1 MNFSLPLVLAA
12 GEGTLPALDLV
23 VIVAYLV
30 IITVIGLW
38 SVRKTEM
45 TRESYFLAG
54 RSLKWPVV
62 GAALFA
68 SNISTIHL
76 VGLAE
81 GGYQHGLLVG
91 NFEWMAAFTLIG
103 LSLIFAPFYFQS
115 RISTL
120 PEYLERRYHP
130 YTRSIVAVMGIMA
143 AMLIHI
149 GISLYAGA
157 KVFEGF
163 FGIDVMTSI
172 VVISVIT
179 AIYTVIGGLKA
190 VVVTETVQTVILLVG
205 AVIVTVLAAMQAGD
219 AGINSW
225 EALVEATKPGQTEML
240 HSDHLTGMTWYGFLL
255 GFPVLGLWYWCSDQ
269 TIVQRLLGAEKQRDA
284 QLGALFAGFLK
295 ILPVFL
301 MVLPGVLAY
310 ALFRDEIGESAQQT
324 LTVLI
329 TKLVPTGLRGLIAAA
344 LLAALMSTVASA
356 LNSTSTLVAVDIIK
370 QLRPKTSDSAQ
381 VLIGRVSAV
390 IVMLLAI
397 VWSTQGDK
405 FGSIFE
411 AINKM
416 PAQFLAPP
424 IAAVF
429 FWGIFWRRG
438 TQQAALATLLIGFG
452 LGLVVFA
459 VDLPLIT
466 ICKDPETG
474 DPLQLVSE
482 VWGIKFLMQAWWGFC
497 LCSLL
502 FIVVSLM
509 TPPPRKEQ
517 IDGLTWPS
525 PWAVLTQGAFA
536 GLTDPRLIGAVLF
549 ACLVALYACFG

>member
-1 MNFSLPLVLAA
+1 
-12 GEGTLPALDLV
+12 
-23 VIVAYLV
+23 
-30 IITVIGLW
+30 
-38 SVRKTEM
+38 
-45 TRESYFLAG
+45 
-54 RSLKWPVV
+54 
-62 GAALFA
+62 
-68 SNISTIHL
+68 
-76 VGLAE
+76 
-81 GGYQHGLLVG
+81 
-91 NFEWMAAFTLIG
+91 
-103 LSLIFAPFYFQS
+103 
-115 RISTL
+115 
-120 PEYLERRYHP
+120 
-130 YTRSIVAVMGIMA
+130 
-143 AMLIHI
+143 
-149 GISLYAGA
+149 
-157 KVFEGF
+157 
-163 FGIDVMTSI
+163 
-172 VVISVIT
+172 
-179 AIYTVIGGLKA
+179 
-190 VVVTETVQTVILLVG
+190 
-205 AVIVTVLAAMQAGD
+205 
-219 AGINSW
+219 
-225 EALVEATKPGQTEML
+225 
-240 HSDHLTGMTWYGFLL
+240 
-255 GFPVLGLWYWCSDQ
+255 
-269 TIVQRLLGAEKQRDA
+269 
-284 QLGALFAGFLK
+284 
-295 ILPVFL
+295 
-301 MVLPGVLAY
+301 
-310 ALFRDEIGESAQQT
+310 
-324 LTVLI
+324 
-329 TKLVPTGLRGLIAAA
+329 
-344 LLAALMSTVASA
+344 
-356 LNSTSTLVAVDIIK
+356 
-370 QLRPKTSDSAQ
+370 
-381 VLIGRVSAV
+381 
-390 IVMLLAI
+390 MLLAI